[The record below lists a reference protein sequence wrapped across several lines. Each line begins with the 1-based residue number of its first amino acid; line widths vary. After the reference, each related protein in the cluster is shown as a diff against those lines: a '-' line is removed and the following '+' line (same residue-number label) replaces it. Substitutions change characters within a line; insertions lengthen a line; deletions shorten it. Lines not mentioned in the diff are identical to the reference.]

1 MQCHKLGRIPNI
13 QDVKSADCNWI
24 KEGNK
29 TVEVYI
35 EINTGQA
42 RLVESMLISLREH
55 VYVLFFHKWTTNRN
69 WQHWVHE
76 TQNKDKL
83 NKNTTQYVFNSTI
96 CIHTNA
102 NQKWTLIQTS
112 FVCGNRNRHHNME
125 LQTYRH
131 IIGQHTKKWAT
142 QTQPRNRWGM

>member
-55 VYVLFFHKWTTNRN
+55 LFVFFQKMDKQEKLATWNGY
-69 WQHWVHE
+69 QQVHFIRE
-76 TQNKDKL
+76 PDSNGIIKL
-83 NKNTTQYVFNSTI
+83 
-96 CIHTNA
+96 
-102 NQKWTLIQTS
+102 QKQLW
-112 FVCGNRNRHHNME
+112 
-125 LQTYRH
+125 
-131 IIGQHTKKWAT
+131 
-142 QTQPRNRWGM
+142 